1 ERHTA
6 REAISRSFI
15 WRSSSRGSLT
25 RETTGRSV
33 RRVVHRDFIP
43 RGYRAPMTRT
53 LLAMLLI
60 TIPAYAEA
68 GPCPTAVSGAV
79 GKAFPR
85 ATITSCKAEHEHGKD
100 SYEVKV
106 TKASGEKIEVDVAP
120 DGAILQVEESIA
132 LDAVPDAVKK
142 AFAARYPKARPTGA
156 DK

>member
-1 ERHTA
+1 
-6 REAISRSFI
+6 
-15 WRSSSRGSLT
+15 
-25 RETTGRSV
+25 
-33 RRVVHRDFIP
+33 
-43 RGYRAPMTRT
+43 MTRT

-68 GPCPTAVSGAV
+68 GPCPTAVTGAV

-156 DK
+156 DKLTAGTTVRYEIAFTADKRHKSATFAADGAFVEEE